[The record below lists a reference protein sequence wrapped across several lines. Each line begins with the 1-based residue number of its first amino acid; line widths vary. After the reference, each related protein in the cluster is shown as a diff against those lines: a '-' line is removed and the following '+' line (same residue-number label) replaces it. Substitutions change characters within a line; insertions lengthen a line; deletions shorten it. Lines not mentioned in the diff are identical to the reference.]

1 MNMCFIKCGKELI
14 NIDEINSVYE
24 ENVEND
30 EPYCVIATKNGTKHV
45 LDGVKIGDVCD
56 ILYNNYATI
65 YEIKKSNNDKND
77 VIKTKND
84 IDNKG
89 VIIK

>member
-1 MNMCFIKCGKELI
+1 MNFIKCGKELV

-30 EPYCVIATKNGTKHV
+30 EPYCVVTTKNGLKYV

-65 YEIKKSNNDKND
+65 YEIKKNDNDKND

-84 IDNKG
+84 INNKG
-89 VIIK
+89 VVVK